1 MKNFKKVLRLVVMT
15 LFLVFAAF
23 GAGMGGVFMPK
34 FYRDDS
40 ILPKIELV
48 EEREEEDFEKEED
61 EKT

>member
-1 MKNFKKVLRLVVMT
+1 MT

>member
-1 MKNFKKVLRLVVMT
+1 MI
-15 LFLVFAAF
+15 FAAF

-40 ILPKIELV
+40 FIPKIELV
-48 EEREEEDFEKEED
+48 EERENEELEDED